1 VLTCAYLTAEQQPN
15 QCLKRITISTL
26 CAVDL
31 LLNRAMCV
39 AARCSL
45 MQLNAVNA
53 AAGFEKVMQS
63 LDGTP
68 PLM

>member
-1 VLTCAYLTAEQQPN
+1 VPASQLSISQINE
-15 QCLKRITISTL
+15 CLERITVNTL
-26 CAVDL
+26 CKVDL

-68 PLM
+68 SLM